1 MKVLVRFDPGVRND
15 IFEGTRLRKSI
26 KGGLELNNIKWVESI
41 FAEPDICHFL
51 SPIDEPKAHEAKA
64 DGYPVVVSAL
74 YAESDPY
81 CRFLERSPENFYSLP
96 QRSLKMLN
104 EADLVLVP
112 TLSAKNLLFQCGYQN
127 QNIEVLP
134 PGVNL
139 ARFEEIDPLEA
150 QIFYRYFKL
159 PRETKYAIA
168 IGDLDDKITIEK
180 AKILAELTPNITFFF
195 FGSTTKTGDAGLK
208 KLNKQSLA
216 NLRFAGITED
226 DVYRSGISGAT
237 CFVEFGETIS
247 QPVEELEAMA
257 VKVPIVHVGKTR
269 GSGLL
274 QDGVNCY
281 SPSDVTEAAKII
293 DSLSTSKD
301 NAIIMQ
307 GYKMARENSLSTF
320 GEKLKGLYESLIKK
334 MEENQK

>member
-1 MKVLVRFDPGVRND
+1 MRFDPGVRND

>member
-26 KGGLELNNIKWVESI
+26 KGALELNNIKWVESI
-41 FAEPDICHFL
+41 FAEPDVCHFL
-51 SPIDEPKAHEAKA
+51 SPIDEAKAHEAQA
-64 DGYPVVVSAL
+64 EGYPVVVSAL

-104 EADLVLVP
+104 EADMILVP
-112 TLSAKNLLFQCGYQN
+112 TLSAKNLLFQCGFQS
-127 QNIEVLP
+127 QKIEVLP

-150 QIFYRYFKL
+150 QIFYRYFKI
-159 PRETKYAIA
+159 PRETKYAISV
-168 IGDLDDKITIEK
+168 GDLDDNLTIEK
-180 AKILAELTPNITFFF
+180 AKILAELTPNIVFFF
-195 FGSTTKTGDAGLK
+195 FGSTSKIGEGGLK
-208 KLNKQSLA
+208 KLNKQSPV
-216 NLRFAGITED
+216 NLRFCGITED
-226 DVYRSGISGAT
+226 DVYRSGISGAA
-237 CFVEFGETIS
+237 CLVEYGEAIS

-257 VKVPIVHVGKTR
+257 VKTPIVHIGKTR

-274 QDGVNCY
+274 QGGVNCY
-281 SPSDVTEAAKII
+281 SPSDVTEAAKTI

-307 GYKMARENSLSTF
+307 GYKMARENSLSVL

>member
-257 VKVPIVHVGKTR
+257 VNVPIVHVGKTR